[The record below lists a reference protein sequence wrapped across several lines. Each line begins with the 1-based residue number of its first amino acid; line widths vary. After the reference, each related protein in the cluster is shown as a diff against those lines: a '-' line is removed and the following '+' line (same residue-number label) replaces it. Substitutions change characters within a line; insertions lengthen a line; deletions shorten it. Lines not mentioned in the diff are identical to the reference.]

1 MELVLHLELAFHLRR
16 KEGKQPLLQ
25 QPLPHVGGECEVR
38 DKYVRRML
46 AATIPLV
53 FVLVLLGVAVRDR
66 QLDPTVAGGLI
77 AILGSIVALFATRE
91 DSDDKSKKG

>member
-1 MELVLHLELAFHLRR
+1 MNDRIVRRALAF
-16 KEGKQPLLQ
+16 
-25 QPLPHVGGECEVR
+25 
-38 DKYVRRML
+38 
-46 AATIPLV
+46 TIPTV

-91 DSDDKSKKG
+91 NDNGNGGDDESRR

>member
-1 MELVLHLELAFHLRR
+1 M
-16 KEGKQPLLQ
+16 K
-25 QPLPHVGGECEVR
+25 

-46 AATIPLV
+46 AFTIPMV
-53 FVLVLLGVAVRDR
+53 FVLVLVGVAVRDR

-91 DSDDKSKKG
+91 DSDDKSKKN

>member
-1 MELVLHLELAFHLRR
+1 MKDR
-16 KEGKQPLLQ
+16 
-25 QPLPHVGGECEVR
+25 
-38 DKYVRRML
+38 YVRRAL
-46 AATIPLV
+46 AFTVPTV
-53 FVLVLLGVAVRDR
+53 FVLVLLGVTIRDR